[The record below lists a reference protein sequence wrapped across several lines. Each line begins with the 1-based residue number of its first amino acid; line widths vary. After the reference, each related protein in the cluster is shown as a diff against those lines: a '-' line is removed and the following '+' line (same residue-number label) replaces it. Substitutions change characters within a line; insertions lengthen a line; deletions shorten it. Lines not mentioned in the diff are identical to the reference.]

1 VPEVVF
7 TERDGSIRR
16 IEAPAGT
23 SLMRVAVANGV
34 EGIEAV
40 CGGACACG
48 TCHVY
53 VAEIWLD
60 RLTPPDETEDYML
73 DETDAERRPSS
84 RLSCQIK
91 LTELLSGI
99 EVAIPREP

>member
-7 TERDGSIRR
+7 TEHDGSIRR
-16 IEAPAGT
+16 IEAPVGT
-23 SLMRVAVANGV
+23 SLMRVAVDNGV

-40 CGGACACG
+40 CGGVCACA

-53 VAEIWLD
+53 IDETWFD

-73 DETDAERRPSS
+73 DETDAERRPNS
-84 RLSCQIK
+84 RLCCQIK
-91 LTELLSGI
+91 LTEPLNGI
-99 EVAIPREP
+99 AVTIPEAA

>member
-1 VPEVVF
+1 MPEVVF
-7 TERDGSIRR
+7 TERDGSSRR
-16 IEAPAGT
+16 TEAPVGT
-23 SLMRVAVANGV
+23 SLMRVAVENGV

-40 CGGACACG
+40 CGGVCACA

-53 VAEIWLD
+53 VDETWFD

-73 DETDAERRPSS
+73 DETDAERRPNS

-91 LTELLSGI
+91 LTEPLSGI
-99 EVAIPREP
+99 EVTIPGEP